1 MISKIRNLFQKI
13 KANREAR
20 LWPEREIIVEFNDN
34 QLSASYPNGDKL
46 TVNLGNLQVVKII
59 TNDSGPWGADVWYSF
74 SSAESRC
81 SFPQGATGEKEATQ
95 YLFSLS
101 GFDES
106 NFIKAMGSTSNSEF
120 VCWEK

>member
-1 MISKIRNLFQKI
+1 M

-20 LWPEREIIVEFNDN
+20 LWPEREIIVEFNDEC
-34 QLSASYPNGDKL
+34 LSAVYPNGDKL
-46 TVNLGNLQVVKII
+46 TVNLEDLQEVKII

-74 SSAESRC
+74 SSTESRC
-81 SFPQGATGEKEATQ
+81 SFPQGATGEKEATN
-95 YLFSLS
+95 YLLNLN

-120 VCWEK
+120 VCWKK